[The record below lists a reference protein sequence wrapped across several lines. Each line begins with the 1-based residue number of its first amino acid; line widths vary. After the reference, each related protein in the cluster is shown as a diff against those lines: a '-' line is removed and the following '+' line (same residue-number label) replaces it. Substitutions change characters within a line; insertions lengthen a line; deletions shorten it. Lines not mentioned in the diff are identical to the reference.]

1 MNEEAEKRHELM
13 KITPLAE
20 QRPECKYPVE
30 SLCIL
35 HVGSGNHDGG
45 VLVQMTE
52 QQRQE
57 HQDHDL
63 SPTLLAAS
71 IIFITANILMKAH
84 SMPGTF
90 LRALHLF
97 AHSS

>member
-1 MNEEAEKRHELM
+1 MNEEAEKRNELM
-13 KITPLAE
+13 KITSLAE
-20 QRPECKYPVE
+20 QRPECKSPQLKAFV
-30 SLCIL
+30 LP
-35 HVGSGNHDGG
+35 VGSGNHDGG

-52 QQRQE
+52 QKRQE

-71 IIFITANILMKAH
+71 IIFITANILMKTH

-97 AHSS
+97 AHSL